1 MQREIRRVAVTGLGL
16 VTPLG
21 PTVESTWRRL
31 LAGDCAISRV
41 PELEALP
48 CQIAGRVRRGTGP
61 GEFDAKPFLSNART
75 QDVEFISFAL
85 AAAQEALDDAGW
97 HPTEE
102 EDMNMTGVA
111 VGSGIGS
118 LEEIQAAAAL
128 LAQPRGH
135 RRISPFFVT
144 RLLINM
150 AAGHIS
156 MTHNLRGPNVR
167 SRAVVAALHPF
178 PTARWSL
185 PTYTHPIRLTTAPTQ
200 SHNAVSLAAH
210 VHFHTHPWNAAQCIY
225 PIQCVDRRC
234 QKSTHTAATHY
245 VSPDTLTHASLC
257 RHIYP
262 LVPVSLFTGSPV
274 RYPFPLDCVPPVIP
288 PPPPLHSRL
297 QHSCVTAC
305 ATGAHSIG
313 DASRLIAFGDADV
326 MVAGGTEAAITPLA
340 IAGFSRAKALCT
352 SHNDDPEG
360 CKVYSLCYTNTLC

>member
-210 VHFHTHPWNAAQCIY
+210 VHFHTHPWNAAQCILPPY
-225 PIQCVDRRC
+225 NASTDGVKSQPTLQQPTKCRQTPLLMLRSVPI
-234 QKSTHTAATHY
+234 ST
-245 VSPDTLTHASLC
+245 PWSLFPC
-257 RHIYP
+257 SLAPPYGTRSLSI
-262 LVPVSLFTGSPV
+262 VSLLSSLLLLPFTHVFS
-274 RYPFPLDCVPPVIP
+274 
-288 PPPPLHSRL
+288 
-297 QHSCVTAC
+297 
-305 ATGAHSIG
+305 
-313 DASRLIAFGDADV
+313 
-326 MVAGGTEAAITPLA
+326 TPA
-340 IAGFSRAKALCT
+340 
-352 SHNDDPEG
+352 
-360 CKVYSLCYTNTLC
+360 

>member
-31 LAGDCAISRV
+31 LVGDCAISRV

-61 GEFDAKPFLSNART
+61 AEFDAKPFLSNART

-178 PTARWSL
+178 PTALWSL
-185 PTYTHPIRLTTAPTQ
+185 PTYTRPPGSEQPPRSPITLCP
-200 SHNAVSLAAH
+200 SLPLAAH
-210 VHFHTHPWNAAQCIY
+210 VHVHIHGQRRTMHQTDGVKSQTTLINPRSVARRPY
-225 PIQCVDRRC
+225 PCF
-234 QKSTHTAATHY
+234 AL
-245 VSPDTLTHASLC
+245 SPYLPLGPCFPVHSLP
-257 RHIYP
+257 RT
-262 LVPVSLFTGSPV
+262 VPVPFRLWPSCRPPSSSP
-274 RYPFPLDCVPPVIP
+274 
-288 PPPPLHSRL
+288 
-297 QHSCVTAC
+297 
-305 ATGAHSIG
+305 
-313 DASRLIAFGDADV
+313 
-326 MVAGGTEAAITPLA
+326 
-340 IAGFSRAKALCT
+340 
-352 SHNDDPEG
+352 
-360 CKVYSLCYTNTLC
+360 